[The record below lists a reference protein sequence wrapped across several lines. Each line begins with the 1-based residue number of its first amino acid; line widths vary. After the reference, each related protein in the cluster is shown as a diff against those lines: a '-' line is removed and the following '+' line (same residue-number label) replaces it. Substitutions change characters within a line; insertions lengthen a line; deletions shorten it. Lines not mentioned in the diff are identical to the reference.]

1 MSTVAMLK
9 HILIFHTYEIA
20 EKFLETTKKI
30 AAVN

>member
-9 HILIFHTYEIA
+9 HILIFHIYEIG
-20 EKFLETTKKI
+20 EKFLDTTKKI